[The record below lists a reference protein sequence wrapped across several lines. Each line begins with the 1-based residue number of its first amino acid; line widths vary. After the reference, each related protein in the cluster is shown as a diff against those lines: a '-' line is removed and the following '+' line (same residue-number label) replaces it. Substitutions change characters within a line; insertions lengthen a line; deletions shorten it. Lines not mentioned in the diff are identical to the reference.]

1 MSIFDQIKTK
11 KTALKNKPLNVKIKE
26 KAKSFLRVT
35 KDSII
40 LRRLNYI
47 GMKMRIYMERQKAIN
62 SVEFLRLAKQG
73 KYKLMINNS
82 DYKNCIKLN
91 KDIKREIAEKSNV
104 DVFKQFHKDLDPIS
118 SWVLGFMTSVTYMN
132 ADLWQTVNTL
142 MFSNELLKAKL
153 AEYDHSFHVVKNAH
167 EIFRILQSTDYDILY
182 KKYKSDVDGMG
193 SLEKFKYLTEKAE
206 AQINDLEDVV
216 TRYVI
221 NLASIYSFHHQF

>member
-1 MSIFDQIKTK
+1 LSIFDQIKTK

-118 SWVLGFMTSVTYMN
+118 S
-132 ADLWQTVNTL
+132 
-142 MFSNELLKAKL
+142 
-153 AEYDHSFHVVKNAH
+153 
-167 EIFRILQSTDYDILY
+167 
-182 KKYKSDVDGMG
+182 
-193 SLEKFKYLTEKAE
+193 
-206 AQINDLEDVV
+206 
-216 TRYVI
+216 
-221 NLASIYSFHHQF
+221 